1 MKLNLLD
8 LLLPRETKF
17 YDHFNEQTAILV
29 DAAHK
34 LKEMISG
41 ISGFSDDELKKR
53 INEIKEC
60 EQQGDKV
67 ERIVLED
74 LNSTFITPFDR
85 EDIHHLSANIDMAI
99 DKIYSM
105 AHKLDIYVVK
115 SVPANV
121 INFAAIICDMA
132 AELQKCITTFRT
144 SKKIEDFVKEVHK
157 YENNADFLFSIS
169 IAELFRDHKD
179 AIEVVKLKDI
189 YTDLENITDQIDFV
203 GKLLRRIVIKM
214 G

>member
-17 YDHFNEQTAILV
+17 YDHFNEQAMILV
-29 DAAHK
+29 NASHK
-34 LKEMISG
+34 LKEMING
-41 ISGFSDDELKKR
+41 ISTFDDDELKKR

-60 EQQGDKV
+60 EQHGDKI
-67 ERIVLED
+67 ERVVLED

-85 EDIHHLSANIDMAI
+85 EDIHHLSGNIDMAI

-115 SVPANV
+115 SVPTNV
-121 INFAAIICDMA
+121 ISFAGIISDMA
-132 AELQKCITTFRT
+132 VELQKCIALFKT
-144 SKKIEDFVKEVHK
+144 SKKIEDFVKSVHK